1 MEPWGML
8 AAINVY
14 RCDKEALADPAS
26 IRRFVAT
33 VIRAIGMQAR
43 GPLALDRFWDGELE
57 GWAAMQFLE
66 TSSITVHV
74 DAIWGRCFVDI
85 FSSQAFDPDDAMAI
99 AVEHFGGS
107 STVTV
112 LTR

>member
-8 AAINVY
+8 AAINLY
-14 RCDKEALADPAS
+14 GCDKEALTDPSS
-26 IRRFVAT
+26 IRRFVDT
-33 VIRAIGMQAR
+33 VTRAIGMKAR
-43 GPLALDRFWDGELE
+43 GPLALDRFWDGKVD

-74 DAIWGRCFVDI
+74 DEVWDRCFVDI
-85 FSSQAFDPDDAMAI
+85 ISSQAFDPDDAMAI
-99 AVEHFGGS
+99 AVEHFGGV

>member
-8 AAINVY
+8 AAINIY
-14 RCDKEALADPAS
+14 NCDKEALADPDS
-26 IRRFVAT
+26 IRRFVDT
-33 VIRAIGMQAR
+33 VVRAIGMRPR

-66 TSSITVHV
+66 TSSITVHIDEV
-74 DAIWGRCFVDI
+74 WDRCFVDI
-85 FSSQAFDPDDAMAI
+85 FSSQAFDPDDAAAV
-99 AVEHFGGS
+99 AVEQFGGS
-107 STVTV
+107 ATVTV